1 VVLLEGLTDYGSF
14 RRRRLGVVHDCMT
27 ECMEFEVFSY
37 EASFPYDSLATCFVP
52 LIFVL
57 IGVTFV
63 GETLLVR

>member
-1 VVLLEGLTDYGSF
+1 
-14 RRRRLGVVHDCMT
+14 MT